1 MANFT
6 AKTTITTSGG
16 EKIVASAGG
25 NYSEVF
31 RATMNAQF
39 GTATTGTM
47 QEIVQTHT
55 ITDPGYSGDL
65 KYLLIKN
72 VGQAAIELA
81 FTVETWADGAPDAN
95 GAEDYIRM
103 LIPVGDYMLLPN
115 IRMVTYDSGTTGAGA
130 GVLTSAGVT
139 PDSNLYLAV
148 NNIDNNDA
156 QLLDGAISSTTTET
170 ITVDDTTYFYPGDL
184 IQIGTEIVEV
194 LYITSATVLKVKRGA
209 YGSTAATHSD
219 DAALRYPF
227 FNAYHQYGDTSIN
240 GGGDGSSVKVKTDV
254 SGRFKCFNMFG
265 SNRHTTFDADG
276 VTPGSFNL
284 QFRTDGGYQEFG
296 LSGITAS
303 TTTALAVSTEY
314 KFNITVDSG
323 SLHDNLA
330 FTTDSSNVNW
340 GGTNGVIS
348 KIQAAFDEQYY
359 TSGNLFERGITIGI
373 VNGDIRVSST
383 SNRSGS
389 AILLAGPTAGT
400 TPFGVGRVPAIGSIN
415 TAVPASFPAR
425 FKSDPFKSPI
435 TGTVAGSGFGSTY
448 FQKPPKDTSGMA
460 WDDGKGNIMGSAT
473 GTISYSTGAVD
484 FIGPPNADFIFWC
497 SEGSALS
504 GGMKSHNEACNS
516 IKEFR
521 FRSMNWN
528 VDASLEII
536 GMN

>member
-6 AKTTITTSGG
+6 ANTTITTSGG

-39 GTATTGTM
+39 GTSTTGTM
-47 QEIVQTHT
+47 QEIVQTHS
-55 ITDPGYSGDL
+55 ITEPGYSGDL
-65 KYLLIKN
+65 KYVLIKN
-72 VGQAAIELA
+72 SGQAVLELG
-81 FTVETWADGAPDAN
+81 FTLETWADGAPDAN
-95 GAEDYIRM
+95 GAEVFLKM
-103 LIPVGDYMLLPN
+103 MIPVGDYMLLPN
-115 IRMVTYDSGTTGAGA
+115 IRMINFDSGTVGAGA
-130 GVLTSAGVT
+130 GIIISGGRT
-139 PDSNLYLAV
+139 PDSNLYVALDVIATGT
-148 NNIDNNDA
+148 A
-156 QLLDGAISSTTTET
+156 QLIDGAISSTTDTAIT
-170 ITVDDTTYFYPGDL
+170 IDDTTLLYPSDL
-184 IQIGTEIVEV
+184 IQIGTEIMEV
-194 LYITSATVLKVKRGA
+194 LYITSATVIKVKRGA

-219 DAALRYPF
+219 DAPIRLPF

-240 GGGDGSSVKVKTDV
+240 GGGDGSSVKAKTDV
-254 SGRFKCFNMFG
+254 NGRFKCFNMFG
-265 SNRHTTFDADG
+265 YNRDADFDADG
-276 VTPGSFNL
+276 ITPGSFSM

-303 TTTALAVSTEY
+303 TTTGLAVSTEY

-330 FTTDSSNVNW
+330 FTTGENVNW

-348 KIQAAFDEQYY
+348 KIQAAFNEQYY

-373 VNGDIRVSST
+373 VNGDIRVSSM

-400 TPFGVGRVPAIGSIN
+400 TPFGVGRIPAIGNIN
-415 TAVPASFPAR
+415 TPVAASFPTR
-425 FKSDPFKSPI
+425 FKSDPFKSPV
-435 TGTVAGSGFGSTY
+435 TGTVVGSGFGSTY
-448 FQKPPKDTSGMA
+448 FQRPPKDTSGMA
-460 WDDGKGNIMGSAT
+460 WDDGKGNIIGAAT
-473 GTISYSTGAVD
+473 GKISYGQGSLDIT
-484 FIGPPNADFIFWC
+484 GPPNADFIYWD
-497 SEGSALS
+497 SKGSALS

-516 IKEFR
+516 IKEIR